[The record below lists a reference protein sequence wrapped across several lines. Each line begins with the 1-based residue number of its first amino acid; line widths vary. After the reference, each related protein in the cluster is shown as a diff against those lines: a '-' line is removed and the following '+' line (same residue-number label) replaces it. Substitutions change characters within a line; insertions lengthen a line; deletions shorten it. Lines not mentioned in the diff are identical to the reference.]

1 MVLAKRKNLWTKQQL
16 RQHVQVVSGELPP
29 SIVFYHATYL
39 NNGLKKWV
47 TSNIWVYEDRI
58 VYVGDDLPE
67 KHPSTEWIDCEGQ
80 YLVPGYIEPHAHP
93 FQLYNPL
100 TLARYASER
109 GTTTLMNDNLLF
121 LLGLSQKKALTLIEK
136 LDEFPVSMYW
146 WARYDSQTQLIDE
159 EAITNKN
166 MKEWLS
172 HPLVIQ
178 GGELTAWPDV
188 LGGDDEILEWMQETR
203 RLGKPVEGHLPG
215 ASLSTLTKMGL
226 LGVSCDHEAM
236 TGEEALRRLEMGMVT
251 SLRYSSIRPDLP
263 VILESLLKK
272 EVTSFERVMMNTD
285 GSTPSF
291 LEQGMTDKLISIAL
305 EKGVPAE
312 DAYSMVSYNVAN
324 HYGISD
330 THGMIAPG
338 RLAHINILESRDRPL
353 PVSVLAKGE
362 WVKRDG
368 VEMEQDWSFN
378 WEENGLVPI
387 EDEWE
392 LKANDLTF
400 SGPAGIEM
408 INAVITKPYNLSV
421 ETSVDELPADSD
433 ESFIMLL
440 SREGEWRVNTIIKG
454 FANKVKGFAS
464 SFSNTGDYILIGKK
478 KADMIAAFNRV
489 REIGGGISL
498 IEDGVVIAE
507 IQLPLMGK
515 MSELPMEDVIRVE
528 KKMISELEKRG
539 YSFGDPVYSLLFFS
553 STHLPFIR
561 LTQQGIYDVKRK
573 MVLFPSIMR

>member
-1 MVLAKRKNLWTKQQL
+1 MPKRKNLWTKQQL
-16 RQHVQVVSGELPP
+16 RKQVQVVSLELPP
-29 SIVFYHATYL
+29 SIVFYNATYL

-58 VYVGDDLPE
+58 VYVGDELPE
-67 KHPSTEWIDCEGQ
+67 KHPDTEWIDCKGQ
-80 YLVPGYIEPHAHP
+80 CLVPGYIEPHAHP

-121 LLGLSQKKALTLIEK
+121 LLGLTQKKALTIIEE
-136 LDEFPVSMYW
+136 LDRFPVSMYW
-146 WARYDSQTQLIDE
+146 WARYDSQTQLLEE
-159 EAITNKN
+159 EAITNKH
-166 MKEWLS
+166 MREWLA

-178 GGELTAWPDV
+178 GGELTAWPEV
-188 LGGDDEILEWMQETR
+188 LDGNDEILDWMQETR
-203 RLGKPVEGHLPG
+203 RLGKPIEGHLPG
-215 ASLSTLTKMGL
+215 ASLKTLTKMGL
-226 LGVSCDHEAM
+226 FGVSCDHEAM
-236 TGEEALRRLEMGMVT
+236 TGEEALRRLEMGMMT

-272 EVTSFERVMMNTD
+272 GVTSFDRVMMNTD

-291 LEQGMTDKLISIAL
+291 LEQGMTDHLISIAL

-338 RLAHINILESRDRPL
+338 RLAHINILESSDKPL
-353 PVSVLAKGE
+353 PLSVLARGK
-362 WVKRDG
+362 WLKRNG
-368 VEMEQDWSFN
+368 IEVEQDWSFD
-378 WEENGLVPI
+378 WEEHGLSPVA
-387 EDEWE
+387 EEWE
-392 LKANDLTF
+392 LKENDLTF

-421 ETSVDELPADSD
+421 ETSVEELPAGSD

-440 SREGEWRVNTIIKG
+440 SQEGEWRVNTIIKG
-454 FANKVKGFAS
+454 FANKVNGFAS
-464 SFSNTGDYILIGKK
+464 SFSNTGDFIVIGKK
-478 KADMIAAFNRV
+478 KVDMIAAFNRV
-489 REIGGGISL
+489 RQIGGGIVL
-498 IEDGVVIAE
+498 VEDEEVIAE
-507 IQLPLMGK
+507 ILLPLMGK
-515 MSELPMEDVIRVE
+515 MSALPMEQIMKEEQR
-528 KKMISELEKRG
+528 MIVELEKRG
-539 YSFGDPVYSLLFFS
+539 YAFGDPVYSLLFFS

>member
-1 MVLAKRKNLWTKQQL
+1 MAKRKNLWTKQQL

>member
-1 MVLAKRKNLWTKQQL
+1 MVMAKRKNLWTKQQL

-39 NNGLKKWV
+39 NHGLKKWV

-58 VYVGDDLPE
+58 VYVGDNLPE
-67 KHPSTEWIDCEGQ
+67 KDPTTEWIDCEGRC
-80 YLVPGYIEPHAHP
+80 LVPGYIEPHAHP

-100 TLARYASER
+100 TLARYASQR
-109 GTTTLMNDNLLF
+109 GTTTMMNDNLLL
-121 LLGLSQKKALTLIEK
+121 LLGLPKEKALTLIEE
-136 LDEFPVSMYW
+136 LDQFPVSMYW
-146 WARYDSQTQLIDE
+146 WARYDSQTKLLDE
-159 EAITNKN
+159 DMITNKL
-166 MKEWLS
+166 MKEWLA

-188 LGGDDEILEWMQETR
+188 LSGDDEILEWMQETR

-215 ASLSTLTKMGL
+215 ASLATLTKMGL

-236 TGEEALRRLEMGMVT
+236 TGEEAMRRLEMGMMT

-272 EVTSFERVMMNTD
+272 GVTSFDRVMMNTD

-291 LEQGMTDKLISIAL
+291 LENGTTDKLIEMAL
-305 EKGVPAE
+305 EKGVSAE

-338 RLAHINILESRDRPL
+338 RVAHINILESKEKPL
-353 PVSVLAKGE
+353 PVSVLARGK
-362 WVKRDG
+362 WLKREGRETD
-368 VEMEQDWSFN
+368 QDWSFA
-378 WEENGLVPI
+378 WEKHGLTPLNNTWDI
-387 EDEWE
+387 QP
-392 LKANDLTF
+392 NDLTF
-400 SGPAGIEM
+400 SGPAGMEM
-408 INAVITKPYNLSV
+408 MNAVITKPYNLSV
-421 ETSVDELPADSD
+421 ETSVDELPAESD

-440 SREGEWRVNTIIKG
+440 SREGKWRVNTIIKG
-454 FANKVKGFAS
+454 FANRVKGFAS
-464 SFSNTGDYILIGKK
+464 SFSNTGDFILIGKN
-478 KADMIAAFNRV
+478 KADMMTAFNRIN
-489 REIGGGISL
+489 EIGGGISL
-498 IEDGVVIAE
+498 VEDGEVISE

-515 MSELPMEDVIRVE
+515 MSDLPLEELITKE
-528 KKMISELEKRG
+528 KQMIQELEDRG
-539 YSFGDPVYSLLFFS
+539 YSYKDPVYSLLFFS

>member
-67 KHPSTEWIDCEGQ
+67 KHPSTQWIDCEGQ

-109 GTTTLMNDNLLF
+109 GTTTLMNDNLLL
-121 LLGLSQKKALTLIEK
+121 LLGLPQKKALTLIEK

-146 WARYDSQTQLIDE
+146 WARYDSQTQLLDE

-272 EVTSFERVMMNTD
+272 EVTSFDRVMMNTD

-368 VEMEQDWSFN
+368 VEMERDWFFN
-378 WEENGLVPI
+378 WEEHGLVPI

-392 LKANDLTF
+392 LKSNDLTF

-421 ETSVDELPADSD
+421 ETSVDELPAESD

-515 MSELPMEDVIRVE
+515 MSELPMEEVIRVE
-528 KKMISELEKRG
+528 KKMIAELEKRG

>member
-29 SIVFYHATYL
+29 SIVFYNATYL
-39 NNGLKKWV
+39 NNGLKKWI

-67 KHPSTEWIDCEGQ
+67 KHPSTEWIDCNGK

-100 TLARYASER
+100 TLARYASQR
-109 GTTTLMNDNLLF
+109 GTTTMMNDNLLF
-121 LLGLSQKKALTLIEK
+121 LLGLTKEKALTLIEN
-136 LDEFPVSMYW
+136 LDEYPVSMYW
-146 WARYDSQTQLIDE
+146 WARYDSQTQLLDE

-166 MKEWLS
+166 MKEWLA

-215 ASLSTLTKMGL
+215 ASLATLTKMGL

-236 TGEEALRRLEMGMVT
+236 TGEEAIRRLEMGMMT

-272 EVTSFERVMMNTD
+272 GVTSFDRVMMNTD

-291 LEQGMTDKLISIAL
+291 LENGTTDKLIAIAL
-305 EKGVPAE
+305 EKGVPSE

-338 RLAHINILESRDRPL
+338 RVAHINILASKEDPL
-353 PVSVLAKGE
+353 PVSVLARGK
-362 WVKRDG
+362 WLKRDRDE
-368 VEMEQDWSFN
+368 VEQDWSFD
-378 WEENGLVPI
+378 WEGHGLSPL
-387 EDEWE
+387 DNSWE
-392 LKANDLTF
+392 IQSNDLTF

-408 INAVITKPYNLSV
+408 VNAVITKPYNLSV
-421 ETSVDELPADSD
+421 ETSVEELPSGSD
-433 ESFIMLL
+433 ESFMMLL
-440 SREGEWRVNTIIKG
+440 SREGKWRVNTIIKG
-454 FANKVKGFAS
+454 FANQVKGFAS
-464 SFSNTGDYILIGKK
+464 SFSNTGDFIIIGKN
-478 KADMIAAFNRV
+478 KADMMTAFNRIN
-489 REIGGGISL
+489 EIGGGISL
-498 IEDGVVIAE
+498 VEDGEVISE
-507 IQLPLMGK
+507 IKLPLIGK
-515 MSELPMEDVIRVE
+515 MSDLPLEELIKVE
-528 KKMISELEKRG
+528 KRMIQELEDRG
-539 YSFGDPVYSLLFFS
+539 YLYKDPVYSLLFFS

>member
-1 MVLAKRKNLWTKQQL
+1 MVMAKRKNLWTKQQL

-29 SIVFYHATYL
+29 SIVFSNATYL

-58 VYVGDDLPE
+58 VYVGNDLPE
-67 KHPSTEWIDCEGQ
+67 DHHSTEWIDCKGKC
-80 YLVPGYIEPHAHP
+80 LVPGYIEPHAHP

-100 TLARYASER
+100 TFARYASNR
-109 GTTTLMNDNLLF
+109 GTTTLMNDNMLF
-121 LLGLSQKKALTLIEK
+121 LLGLPHEKALTLIED
-136 LDEFPVSMYW
+136 LDQFPVSMFW
-146 WARYDSQTQLIDE
+146 WARYDAQTKLLDE
-159 EAITNKN
+159 DAITNKH

-188 LGGDDEILEWMQETR
+188 LSGDDEILEWMQETR

-263 VILESLLKK
+263 VILESLLEKG
-272 EVTSFERVMMNTD
+272 VTSFDRVMMNTD

-291 LEQGMTDKLISIAL
+291 LEQGLTDKLISIAL
-305 EKGVPAE
+305 EAGVPAE
-312 DAYSMVSYNVAN
+312 DAYAMVSYNVAN
-324 HYGISD
+324 HYGIAD

-338 RLAHINILESRDRPL
+338 RLAHINILESSDEPL
-353 PVSVLAKGE
+353 PLSVLARGK
-362 WVKRDG
+362 WLKRDG
-368 VEMEQDWSFN
+368 VELDQDWSFD
-378 WEENGLVPI
+378 WEDHGLTSI
-387 EDEWE
+387 KEQWE
-392 LKANDLTF
+392 LKPNDLTF
-400 SGPAGIEM
+400 SGPAGVEM
-408 INAVITKPYNLSV
+408 INAVITKPYNLSI
-421 ETSVDELPADSD
+421 ETSVDELPAGLD

-454 FANKVKGFAS
+454 FATNVQGFAS
-464 SFSNTGDYILIGKK
+464 SFSNTGDFIIIGKK
-478 KADMIAAFNRV
+478 KSDMIAAFNRV
-489 REIGGGISL
+489 RQIGGGIAL
-498 IEDGVVIAE
+498 VEDEEVIAE

-515 MSELPMEDVIRVE
+515 MSTLPLEDVMSAE
-528 KKMISELEKRG
+528 KRIITELEERG
-539 YSFGDPVYSLLFFS
+539 YSFGDPIYSLLFFS

>member
-67 KHPSTEWIDCEGQ
+67 KHPSTQWIDCEGQ

-146 WARYDSQTQLIDE
+146 WARYDSQTQLLDE

-272 EVTSFERVMMNTD
+272 EVTSFDRVMMNTD

-368 VEMEQDWSFN
+368 VEMERDWFFN
-378 WEENGLVPI
+378 WEEHGLVPI

-392 LKANDLTF
+392 LKSNDLTF

-421 ETSVDELPADSD
+421 ETSVDELPAESD

-498 IEDGVVIAE
+498 IEDGEVIAE

-515 MSELPMEDVIRVE
+515 MSELPMEEVIRVE
-528 KKMISELEKRG
+528 KKMIAELEKRG

>member
-58 VYVGDDLPE
+58 VYVGDDLPKE
-67 KHPSTEWIDCEGQ
+67 HPSTEWIDCEGQ

-109 GTTTLMNDNLLF
+109 GTTTLMNDNLLL
-121 LLGLSQKKALTLIEK
+121 LLGLPQKKALTLIEN

-146 WARYDSQTQLIDE
+146 WARYDSQTQLLDE
-159 EAITNKN
+159 EAITNKH
-166 MKEWLS
+166 MKEWLA

-272 EVTSFERVMMNTD
+272 ELTSFDRVMMNTD

-305 EKGVPAE
+305 EKGVPSV

-338 RLAHINILESRDRPL
+338 RLAHINILESPDNPL
-353 PVSVLAKGE
+353 PLSVLAKGE
-362 WVKRDG
+362 WLKRDG
-368 VEMEQDWSFN
+368 VELDQDWSFN
-378 WEENGLVPI
+378 WEEHGLVPI

-392 LKANDLTF
+392 LKSSDLTF

-421 ETSVDELPADSD
+421 ETSVDELPAGSD

-464 SFSNTGDYILIGKK
+464 SFSSTGDYLLIGKN

-498 IEDGVVIAE
+498 IEDGEIISE

-515 MSELPMEDVIRVE
+515 MSTLPMEQVISEE
-528 KKMISELEKRG
+528 KKMIAELEKRG

>member
-1 MVLAKRKNLWTKQQL
+1 MVMAKRKNLWTKQQL

-39 NNGLKKWV
+39 NHGLKKWV

-58 VYVGDDLPE
+58 VYVGDNLPE
-67 KHPSTEWIDCEGQ
+67 KHPTTEWIDCEGRV
-80 YLVPGYIEPHAHP
+80 LVPGYIEPHAHP

-100 TLARYASER
+100 TLARYASQR
-109 GTTTLMNDNLLF
+109 GTTTMMNDNLLL
-121 LLGLSQKKALTLIEK
+121 LLGLPKEKALTLIEE
-136 LDEFPVSMYW
+136 LDQFPVSMYW
-146 WARYDSQTQLIDE
+146 WARYDSQTKLLDE
-159 EAITNKN
+159 DMITNKL
-166 MKEWLS
+166 MKEWLA

-188 LGGDDEILEWMQETR
+188 LSGDDEILEWMQETR

-215 ASLSTLTKMGL
+215 ASLGTLTKMGL

-236 TGEEALRRLEMGMVT
+236 TGEEALRRLEMGMMT

-272 EVTSFERVMMNTD
+272 GVTSFDRVMMNTD

-291 LEQGMTDKLISIAL
+291 LENGTTDKLIEMAL
-305 EKGVPAE
+305 EKGVSAE

-338 RLAHINILESRDRPL
+338 RVAHINILESKEKPL
-353 PVSVLAKGE
+353 PVAVLARGK
-362 WVKRDG
+362 WLKRDG
-368 VEMEQDWSFN
+368 EEMDQDWSF
-378 WEENGLVPI
+378 
-387 EDEWE
+387 EWE
-392 LKANDLTF
+392 NHGLTPLNNNWKIQPNDLTF
-400 SGPAGIEM
+400 SGPAGVEM
-408 INAVITKPYNLSV
+408 MNAVITKPYNLSV
-421 ETSVDELPADSD
+421 ETSVDELPAESD

-440 SREGEWRVNTIIKG
+440 SREGKWRVNTIIKG
-454 FANKVKGFAS
+454 FANRVKGFAS
-464 SFSNTGDYILIGKK
+464 SFSNTGDFILIGKSK
-478 KADMIAAFNRV
+478 VDMMTAFNRIN
-489 REIGGGISL
+489 EIGGGISL
-498 IEDGVVIAE
+498 VEDGEVISE

-515 MSELPMEDVIRVE
+515 MSDLPLEELITKE
-528 KKMISELEKRG
+528 KQMIQELEDRG
-539 YSFGDPVYSLLFFS
+539 YSYKDPVYSLLFFS